1 MLSPVQSI
9 FSPAF
14 FLLYITGFPNNVI
27 CNIAIYAANITLFSE
42 FDPAIDLWYQL
53 ELASEPE
60 SELQDTVD

>member
-27 CNIAIYAANITLFSE
+27 CNIAIYADNITLFSE
-42 FDPAIDLWYQL
+42 FDPAIDLR
-53 ELASEPE
+53 
-60 SELQDTVD
+60 